1 MQVGQTKQGAVL
13 ILAPQGRLD
22 SQTSKSFEEKLLGL
36 VDAGERAVVLDFAQ
50 LSYISSAGLRVLLM
64 ATKKQ
69 KTAGGR
75 LAVCALSENIR
86 EVFEI
91 SGFSAILDIHAD
103 AAKAVQS
110 LG

>member
-13 ILAPQGRLD
+13 ILTPQGRLD

-75 LAVCALSENIR
+75 LAVCALSDNIR